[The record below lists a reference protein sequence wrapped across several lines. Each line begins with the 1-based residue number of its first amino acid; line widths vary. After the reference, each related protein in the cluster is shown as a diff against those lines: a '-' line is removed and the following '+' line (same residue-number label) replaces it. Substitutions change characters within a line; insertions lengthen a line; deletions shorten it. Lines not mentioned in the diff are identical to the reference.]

1 MPIDVLDYLKGL
13 EQERYR
19 AIIIHAFPMMR
30 PILTTFAKKIC
41 SYLGGKYLDLLDFFI
56 QSPEL
61 SETIDS
67 FNPEKFRNLLLQQSR
82 SQSLMVVDGMD
93 FLIDTWMRSERQ
105 DFYRLVN
112 NQWDSYRESMK
123 AKLIICLQTSQEIE
137 DLKIHDSQGQ
147 SRIFR
152 LNDFNDIA

>member
-19 AIIIHAFPMMR
+19 AIIIHALPMMG
-30 PILTTFAKKIC
+30 PILTTFGKKIC
-41 SYLGGKYLDLLDFFI
+41 SNLGGKYLDLLDFFI
-56 QSPEL
+56 QSLEL

-112 NQWDSYRESMK
+112 NQWDSYREGMK
-123 AKLIICLQTSQEIE
+123 AKLIFCLQTSQEIE